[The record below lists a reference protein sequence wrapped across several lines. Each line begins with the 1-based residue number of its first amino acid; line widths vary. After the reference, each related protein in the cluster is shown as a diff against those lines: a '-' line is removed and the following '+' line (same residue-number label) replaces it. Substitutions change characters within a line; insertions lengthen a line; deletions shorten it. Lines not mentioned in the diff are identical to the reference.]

1 MAEMSELSS
10 GDRDVMLRVLV
21 TREFANRV
29 EAKASREGR
38 SLSAMIELLLAEAL
52 DERHKS

>member
-29 EAKASREGR
+29 EAEASREGR

>member
-1 MAEMSELSS
+1 MGELSL

-29 EAKASREGR
+29 EAEAARESC
-38 SLSAMIELLLAEAL
+38 SLSAMIALLLQEAL